1 MPRRLRRARRIAS
14 VHLYAQKRRQLNHDI
29 AKFCTIF
36 ATGELVERSQPK
48 DVTTLLLEW
57 SDGNRQALNELMPL
71 VYGQLRQL
79 AAHQI
84 RRERPNHTLHGTAL
98 VHEAYLKLIDQRRVQ
113 WKNREH
119 FFAVASQVIRR
130 ILVTYARSRNAS
142 KRGGGATLLAFDESI
157 ALPERKDVDLVAL
170 DDALETLSQLDP
182 QQGRII
188 ELRFFGGL
196 SIEST
201 ARVLGIS
208 TSTVTRDWNL
218 ARAWLHREVSRS
230 SDYGA

>member
-1 MPRRLRRARRIAS
+1 
-14 VHLYAQKRRQLNHDI
+14 LNHDI

-36 ATGELVERSQPK
+36 ATEELVERSQPK

-79 AAHQI
+79 AALQI

-157 ALPERKDVDLVAL
+157 ALPDRKDVDLVVL
-170 DDALETLSQLDP
+170 DDALESLSQLDP
-182 QQGRII
+182 QQARII

-218 ARAWLHREVSRS
+218 ARAWLHREVTRS
-230 SDYGA
+230 LDHGV

>member
-1 MPRRLRRARRIAS
+1 M
-14 VHLYAQKRRQLNHDI
+14 
-29 AKFCTIF
+29 F
-36 ATGELVERSQPK
+36 ATEEPVGSPQPK

-57 SDGNRQALNELMPL
+57 GDGKRQALNELMPL
-71 VYGQLRQL
+71 VYDQLRQL
-79 AAHQI
+79 ATHQL
-84 RRERPNHTLHGTAL
+84 RRERPNHTLHSTAL

-113 WKNREH
+113 FKDREH
-119 FFAVASQVIRR
+119 FFSVAAQLIRR

-157 ALPERKDVDLVAL
+157 ALPKRRDIDLVVL
-170 DDALETLSQLDP
+170 DDALESLSQLDP
-182 QQGRII
+182 QQGRIV

-201 ARVLGIS
+201 ARVLEIS

-218 ARAWLHREVSRS
+218 ARAWLHREVTRS
-230 SDYGA
+230 LSHGA